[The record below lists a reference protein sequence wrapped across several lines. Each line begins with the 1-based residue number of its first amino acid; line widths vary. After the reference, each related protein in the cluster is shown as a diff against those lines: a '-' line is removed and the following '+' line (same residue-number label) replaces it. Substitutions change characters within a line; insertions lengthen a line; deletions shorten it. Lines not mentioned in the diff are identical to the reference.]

1 VNVMKYLMDFVLR
14 TAAASAVMTVSQH
27 IEMGL
32 TQRTGSDLP
41 VRVVER
47 LAHRSI
53 PPGVAS
59 ILAGQLA
66 QGTLAAAAIAV
77 ARLTRRSPEGLTL
90 VSGVLLLSLSNAL
103 VLRALGL
110 ADMPWRWSK
119 EELGTDLLHKT
130 SLALAA
136 QTIARGAFTRPERKS
151 VDVTTTKEW

>member
-1 VNVMKYLMDFVLR
+1 VNVMKYLVDFVLR

-32 TQRTGSDLP
+32 TQRPGSDMP
-41 VRVVER
+41 VRLVER

-53 PPGVAS
+53 PPGVAR

-66 QGTLAAAAIAV
+66 QGVLAATAIGL
-77 ARLTRRSPEGLTL
+77 ARLTRRSPTVLTL
-90 VSGVLLLSLSNAL
+90 AFGALLLSLSNAL
-103 VLRALGL
+103 VLRVLGL

-119 EELGTDLLHKT
+119 EELGTDLLHKA

-136 QTIARGAFTRPERKS
+136 QTIVRGAFTRPERKS
-151 VDVTTTKEW
+151 VRVATTKEW